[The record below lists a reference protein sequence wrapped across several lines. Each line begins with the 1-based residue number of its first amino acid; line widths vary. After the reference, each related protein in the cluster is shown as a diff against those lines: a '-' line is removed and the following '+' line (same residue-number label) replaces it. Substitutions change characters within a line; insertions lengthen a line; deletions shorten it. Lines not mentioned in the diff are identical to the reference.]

1 MATKKPFGWNTVVG
15 ALMHMNTVNE
25 KTVQG
30 IAAAQA
36 MLSMN
41 NNNRSTFTITPVPS
55 PNASK
60 SKQSQN
66 TRTILEFHTV
76 LFLISVVLQA
86 ISSLFTD
93 YMMDWDETAN
103 VCANYV
109 NISCISS
116 ITNLFTLCCMV
127 EEFKLL
133 SGIETLLFVPHCT

>member
-15 ALMHMNTVNE
+15 ALKHKNTGNE
-25 KTVQG
+25 KTVQS
-30 IAAAQA
+30 IAAQA

-41 NNNRSTFTITPVPS
+41 NNNRSTFTITPIPS
-55 PNASK
+55 SNASK
-60 SKQSQN
+60 SKQPQN

-103 VCANYV
+103 VC
-109 NISCISS
+109 C
-116 ITNLFTLCCMV
+116 
-127 EEFKLL
+127 
-133 SGIETLLFVPHCT
+133 HCV